1 MMQRSDSAG
10 RRWFITGV
18 STGFGRE
25 MARVLV
31 EGGNQVIGT
40 VRRAEQRAELEA
52 ERIDTILTDVNDTAQ
67 VEAAVGEVQARLGG
81 VDVLVNNAGFGQTG
95 AAEALSMDEFRAVM
109 ETNFFGAVAVTRAF
123 LPQLREAGGTIV
135 NISSMAGLI
144 GFGGMSAYNAS
155 KFALEGFSEALAEEV
170 APFGVKVLIVE
181 PGAFRTDFSGRSIR
195 NASKRVVAYSGTQA
209 GEIGNQMG
217 QYHGSEPGDPV
228 KAVKAI
234 IAAVETD
241 APPLRLALGAD
252 AVAGIEG
259 KIGRLNQDL
268 AAWRDTSVATAF
280 DAA

>member
-1 MMQRSDSAG
+1 MQRSDSAG

-31 EGGNQVIGT
+31 EAGNQVIGT

-52 ERIDTILTDVNDTAQ
+52 ERIDTILMDVNDTAQ

-209 GEIGNQMG
+209 GEIGHQMG

>member
-1 MMQRSDSAG
+1 MQRSDSTG
-10 RRWFITGV
+10 RHWFITGV

-31 EGGNQVIGT
+31 ERDDQVVGT
-40 VRRAEQRAELEA
+40 VRRKEQRAELEA
-52 ERIDTILTDVNDTAQ
+52 EGIRTVLMDVNDAAQ

-95 AAEALSMDEFRAVM
+95 AAEALSMDEYRAVM

-135 NISSMAGLI
+135 NISSVAGLL

-195 NASKRVVAYSGTQA
+195 NAGQHVAAYSGTQA
-209 GEIGNQMG
+209 GEIGKLMG

-241 APPLRLALGAD
+241 TPPLRLALGAD
-252 AVAGIEG
+252 AIAGIEG
-259 KIGRLNQDL
+259 KIGRLNRDL

-280 DAA
+280 DSA

>member
-1 MMQRSDSAG
+1 MQRSDSAG

-52 ERIDTILTDVNDTAQ
+52 ERIDTILMDVNDTAQ
-67 VEAAVGEVQARLGG
+67 VEAAVAEVQARLGG
-81 VDVLVNNAGFGQTG
+81 VDILVNNAGFGQTG

-195 NASKRVVAYSGTQA
+195 NASNRVVAYSGTQA

>member
-1 MMQRSDSAG
+1 MQRSESTG

-31 EGGNQVIGT
+31 ERGHQVVGT
-40 VRRAEQRAELEA
+40 VRREEQSADLKAEGIGTVL
-52 ERIDTILTDVNDTAQ
+52 LDVNDAVQ
-67 VEAAVGEVQARLGG
+67 VQAAVAEAQASMCGI
-81 VDVLVNNAGFGQTG
+81 DVLVNNAGFGQTG

-135 NISSMAGLI
+135 NISSVAGLL
-144 GFGGMSAYNAS
+144 GFSGMGAYNAS

-195 NASKRVVAYSGTQA
+195 NAGRQVVAYFGTQA
-209 GEIGNQMG
+209 GEIGNMVG

-234 IAAVETD
+234 IAAVETG

-252 AVAGIEG
+252 AVAGIER

-268 AAWRDTSVATAF
+268 AAWRDTSLATAF